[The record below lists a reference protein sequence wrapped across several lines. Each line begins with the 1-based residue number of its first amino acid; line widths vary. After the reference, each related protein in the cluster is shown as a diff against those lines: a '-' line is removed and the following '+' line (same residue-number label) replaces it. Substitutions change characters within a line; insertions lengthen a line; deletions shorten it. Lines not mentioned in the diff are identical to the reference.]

1 MTSIAC
7 EMESQILES
16 ARSGQISEVAQ
27 QHLATC
33 SSCTAALQVDR
44 LLAVDAK
51 QIPSLTALPDP
62 TVVWWRARQQ
72 ARIRQAERA
81 TLPIQF
87 AERLALTLGAIG
99 LVIGLSLIWPM
110 IRATSGRWLGG
121 WAMGLVQALPLGGM
135 PLVLALFCSLL
146 LLVGFGLYSQ
156 WADG

>member
-1 MTSIAC
+1 MTSSTC

-16 ARSGQISEVAQ
+16 SRSGQLSAVAQ

-33 SSCTAALQVDR
+33 SSCAAALQVDQV
-44 LLAVDAK
+44 LVADARH
-51 QIPSLTALPDP
+51 IPSLSDLPDP

-72 ARIRQAERA
+72 ARIRQVERA

-99 LVIGLSLIWPM
+99 LVVGLSLIWPM
-110 IRATSGRWLGG
+110 IRSTSVQWLGG
-121 WAMGLVQALPLGGM
+121 WALRLVQAVPLDGM
-135 PLVLALFCSLL
+135 PLILALFCSVL